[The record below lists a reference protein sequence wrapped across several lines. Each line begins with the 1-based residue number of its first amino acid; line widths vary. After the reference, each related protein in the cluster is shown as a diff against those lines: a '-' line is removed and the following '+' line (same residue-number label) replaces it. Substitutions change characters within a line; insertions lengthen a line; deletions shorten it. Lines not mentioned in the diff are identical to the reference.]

1 MFCLVRCETNGTRPS
16 IKNLTKRSMVHVRLK
31 VGYKQDFSLEVD
43 ELDEE
48 LIFDVCWFLVS

>member
-1 MFCLVRCETNGTRPS
+1 
-16 IKNLTKRSMVHVRLK
+16 MVHVRLK

-48 LIFDVCWFLVS
+48 LIFDVPYSADAVLTV